1 MSGAS
6 SPSPSTIVAAAAS
19 AAPAETPTRPGSASG
34 LRNSPCISAP
44 DGGERRA
51 DEKPEQQARQAHLQ
65 DDERIAAGHGA
76 AGERVRKDGEDARR
90 RNAGRAEA
98 QPEQG

>member
-1 MSGAS
+1 MSKS
-6 SPSPSTIVAAAAS
+6 
-19 AAPAETPTRPGSASG
+19 
-34 LRNSPCISAP
+34 
-44 DGGERRA
+44 
-51 DEKPEQQARQAHLQ
+51 EQQPRQTHLQ

-98 QPEQG
+98 ETRPG